1 MFNLF
6 GTTDP
11 KKILANFEKLKTE
24 GKTDKAVSLLK
35 NTLKKIKNNLELTL
49 TACSY
54 FAEIRR
60 YRDSAMYYKKA
71 LTTFTGDKDK
81 IIDSLEDSFY
91 RFNTPLELGHIL
103 YEFYIK
109 GFNFEDAFS
118 ILNALQKDDLNVL
131 SARLQEKYNNIYSY
145 SEVKQMGKSDL
156 YVHYQ
161 LILFFNFIE
170 KYDDASF
177 VVKQMLDFAPD
188 EIKRVIE
195 LYEKLVRER
204 FNEPHILLYLGEFHI
219 LNNDITKASKILLKS
234 ISLSPN
240 LKNTALKFLLTQ
252 EEKNPSPAFELLMID
267 TYILL
272 RDVDNA
278 LKRLQNIPKANKD
291 ILIARYKK
299 ILEIDPKNAEANLAL
314 GDLYAENEGN
324 IIPKEYEKV
333 MESDPSKVS
342 EIIDRFSEMKDI
354 YKHPNNIYLL
364 TKAYMLAER
373 YDDAVK
379 TIKTGYFNSAITLQ
393 EAEDYAVE
401 LGKNIK
407 NSIELDILRAKIYTD
422 KGEYNK
428 AILIL
433 EDLLKISPQV
443 IIDNKDQFEGRID
456 PNAEFEK
463 ILSYAYAFVG
473 DLTKSTIIIEN
484 LIRAEEKSPENI
496 LLDLDNSLREGII
509 NPDLCL
515 EIYKKLENHFSDN
528 KFPYLFAIS
537 EAYGL
542 KGKTMKMLDT
552 LTQAIEISPEHKGD
566 ILDSLIE
573 RIYNGNK
580 SEKVLNYALKLSMEM
595 DKADY
600 VKAIMYEYNKI
611 EIENKEETYM
621 LIKNIVD
628 KYPDNLE
635 YKKIYVGL
643 LAKSGMYK
651 QVIDETKLILMTIT
665 GKESGYFFFKAGEAF
680 LKRNNVDV
688 ATQALVKALKYD
700 PDLAK
705 DEIPLLEEIR
715 KLLPNNYMV
724 LYALAAAYSFSENF
738 EKASETYFEI
748 LNRFPD
754 KIDLIQNDIFNLIK
768 KFQNSSFLHYTLALI
783 YIRKNNIQEAVSE
796 FETGF
801 ELNDSLGNNILEQY
815 ENLES
820 ADNANVFI
828 SKGNIL
834 SKLGFNSE
842 AAESLLKAFELDN
855 NKSLPILNKLLEMKE
870 NNPDNIEILYSLSS
884 IYLKTGQVAN
894 AIKLLE
900 EIVDSEPTRAKSVIN
915 QVKKILDENP
925 DNNEIKYALL
935 TIYLKIEDYKDA
947 VPLLDDIISN
957 TSKFNEKLAV
967 LLEDVNDIQISSHYV
982 KVLYNLRR
990 YKKLYKYLKSLSEQT
1005 IRLDNSLM
1013 LEYFKKIEKEIDF
1026 TSEDY
1031 LWLGELAYLTE
1042 DYDTADYY
1050 FSLLVD
1056 KDTPNDIKLT
1066 CYIYKNLIS
1075 LKTKNISLL
1084 NEIKAKGYPIENVY
1098 SEIENIKH
1106 RLYQEHIR
1114 EIEQRLN
1121 YNNENS
1127 SENYYQL
1134 AYYYYLIGEVN
1145 KAKNFLFYETKDA
1158 MSEIKRLML
1167 LAKLKESDKPMESI
1181 EIYEIILNKFI
1192 NEIKGI
1198 DLIKDLYYRYINLSK
1213 RVGYDPKHL
1222 IHTFSDSIAIEGFSL
1237 TQYSG
1242 VKTINIHL

>member
-11 KKILANFEKLKTE
+11 KKVITSFEKLKTE

-35 NTLKKIKNNLELTL
+35 NTLNKIKNDLELTL

-54 FAEIRR
+54 FAEIHK

-71 LTTFTGDKDK
+71 LTTFVGDKDK

-91 RFNTPLELGHIL
+91 RFNTSVELGQIL
-103 YEFYIK
+103 YEYYMKEFS
-109 GFNFEDAFS
+109 FEDALS
-118 ILNALQKDDLNVL
+118 ILKALQKDDLDVL
-131 SARLQEKYNNIYSY
+131 SARLQEKYNYIYSY
-145 SEVKQMGKSDL
+145 SEAKQMGKADV

-161 LILFFNFIE
+161 LILFFNFTE

-188 EIKRVIE
+188 EIKRIIE

-234 ISLSPN
+234 ISLFPN
-240 LKNTALKFLLTQ
+240 LKNTALKFLLSQ
-252 EEKNPSPAFELLMID
+252 EEKTPSPAFELLIID

-272 RDVDNA
+272 KDVDNA
-278 LKRLQNIPKANKD
+278 LKRLQNIPKVNKD
-291 ILIARYKK
+291 ILITRYKK
-299 ILEIDPKNAEANLAL
+299 ILEIDPKNAKANLAL
-314 GDLYAENEGN
+314 GDLYAEKEGN

-342 EIIDRFSEMKDI
+342 EIIDRFSQMKDI

-373 YDDAVK
+373 YDNAVE

-393 EAEDYAVE
+393 EAEDYALE

-407 NSIELDILRAKIYTD
+407 NSIELNILKAKIYTD

-428 AILIL
+428 AILML
-433 EDLLKISPQV
+433 EDILKISPQA
-443 IIDNKDQFEGRID
+443 IINNKDHFEGRIE

-473 DLTKSTIIIEN
+473 DITKSTIIIEN
-484 LIRAEEKSPENI
+484 LIRAKEKSPENI
-496 LLDLDNSLREGII
+496 LLDLDTSLREGII
-509 NPDLCL
+509 TPDLCL
-515 EIYKKLENHFSDN
+515 EIYKKLENYFSEN
-528 KFPYLFAIS
+528 EFPYLFAIS
-537 EAYGL
+537 EAYSL
-542 KGKTMKMLDT
+542 KKETDKMLDT
-552 LTQAIEISPEHKGD
+552 LNQAVGISPEHKGD

-573 RIYNGNK
+573 KIYNGNK
-580 SEKVLNYALKLSMEM
+580 NEKVLNYTLKLSMEM
-595 DKADY
+595 DKAEY
-600 VKAIMYEYNKI
+600 VKAIVYEYNKI

-621 LIKNIVD
+621 LIKGVVD

-635 YKKIYVGL
+635 YKKVYVGL

-680 LKRNNVDV
+680 LKRNNVDI

-705 DEIPLLEEIR
+705 NEIPLLSEIR
-715 KLLPNNYMV
+715 ELLPNNYMV

-738 EKASETYFEI
+738 EKASEIYFEI

-754 KIDLIQNDIFNLIK
+754 KTDLIQNDIFNLIK
-768 KFQNSSFLHYTLALI
+768 KFQSSSFLHYTLALI
-783 YIRKNNIQEAVSE
+783 HLKKNNIQEAVSE
-796 FETGF
+796 FETSF
-801 ELNDSLGNNILEQY
+801 ELNESLGSKILEQY
-815 ENLES
+815 GGLENT
-820 ADNANVFI
+820 DNADVFI

-842 AAESLLKAFELDN
+842 ASESLLKAFELDN
-855 NKSLPILNKLLEMKE
+855 NKSLPILNKLLGIKE
-870 NNPDNIEILYSLSS
+870 NNPDNIGVLYSLSS
-884 IYLKTGQVAN
+884 IYLKIGQTNN

-900 EIVDSEPTRAKSVIN
+900 EIVDSEPKRANSVIK
-915 QVKKILDENP
+915 QVKKIVENNP
-925 DNNEIKYALL
+925 SNNEIKYTLL
-935 TIYLKIEDYKDA
+935 TIYLKTRDYKNA
-947 VPLLDDIISN
+947 VPLLDNIVSSTN
-957 TSKFNEKLAV
+957 KFNEKLAV
-967 LLEDVNDIQISSHYV
+967 LLDGINDIQINAYFI

-990 YKKLYKYLKSLSEQT
+990 YQKLYKYLKSLSNQT
-1005 IRLDNSLM
+1005 LRLDNNM
-1013 LEYFKKIEKEIDF
+1013 ILEYFKKIEKEIDF
-1026 TSEDY
+1026 SSEDY
-1031 LWLGELAYLTE
+1031 LWLGELAYLAE
-1042 DYDTADYY
+1042 DYNTANNY
-1050 FSLLVD
+1050 FNLLID

-1075 LKTKNISLL
+1075 LKVKNISLVD
-1084 NEIKAKGYPIENVY
+1084 EIKSTGYSPENIY
-1098 SEIENIKH
+1098 SEIENVKH
-1106 RLYQEHIR
+1106 RLYHEHIR

-1121 YNNENS
+1121 YYNES
-1127 SENYYQL
+1127 SPEIYYQL
-1134 AYYYYLIGEVN
+1134 AYYYYLLGEVN
-1145 KAKNFLFYETKDA
+1145 KAKNFLFYETKDT
-1158 MSEIKRLML
+1158 MDEVKRLML
-1167 LAKLKESDKPMESI
+1167 LAKIKESDKPMESI
-1181 EIYEIILNKFI
+1181 EIYEIILNRFI
-1192 NEIKGI
+1192 GEIKGI
-1198 DLIKDLYYRYINLSK
+1198 DLIKELYYRYINLSR

-1222 IHTFSDSIAIEGFSL
+1222 MHTFSDDIAIEGFSL
-1237 TQYSG
+1237 TQYSD